1 MINIE
6 GLDKAKVLHALW
18 HASHAQG
25 ISFLG
30 FTGGFPLER
39 AEELIKKRYD
49 NRGEEDSY
57 RLYFDY
63 VDGHVIKCNLGGD
76 TFDEYLFDRD
86 CGEGAAAKAI
96 ENLRNGIVPEPK
108 TQKDI
113 DRDAL
118 AAIFGMAVKE
128 KERERMKNEN

>member
-25 ISFLG
+25 LSFMG

-39 AEELIKKRYD
+39 AQELIKERDD
-49 NRGEEDSY
+49 NRREKDPY

-63 VDGHVIKCNLGGD
+63 VDGHIVKCNLTGD
-76 TFDEYLFDRD
+76 EFDERLFDRD

-96 ENLRNGIVPEPK
+96 ENLRNGIIPEPK
-108 TQKDI
+108 SQMDI

-118 AAIFGMAVKE
+118 AAIFGMAAAEENKRKE
-128 KERERMKNEN
+128 KNE